1 MGAVERAYF
10 EPHTATEA
18 HWIAT
23 LDGGG
28 KGAMA
33 MIKVYTDDAGN
44 LLAKVTAGRE
54 GSQCTDPARINN
66 SIKLTAW
73 LRKWDKL
80 QCTIPLQTRWNDAT
94 VMTVKNSATDSN
106 VIGVGALAYL
116 LAPEMTASLAA
127 SFDEPSSPSR

>member
-10 EPHTATEA
+10 QPHTATEA
-18 HWIAT
+18 YWVAT

-28 KGAMA
+28 IGAMA

-44 LLAKVTAGRE
+44 LLAKVAAGRE
-54 GSQCTDPARINN
+54 GSQCADPPKIDG
-66 SIKLTAW
+66 SIRKTAW
-73 LRKWDKL
+73 LRQWDKL
-80 QCTIPLQTRWNDAT
+80 QCTIPLQTRWNGADVT
-94 VMTVKNSATDSN
+94 TVKNSATDGN

-127 SFDEPSSPSR
+127 SFNAPSS

>member
-28 KGAMA
+28 DGAMA
-33 MIKVYTDDAGN
+33 MIKVYTDAAGN

-54 GSQCTDPARINN
+54 GSQCPNPPGD
-66 SIKLTAW
+66 IKKTAW
-73 LRKWDKL
+73 LRQWDKL
-80 QCTIPLQTRWNDAT
+80 QCTTPLQTRWNSAT
-94 VMTVKNSATDSN
+94 VKSVKNSATDTK

-116 LAPEMTASLAA
+116 LAPEMTSSLAA
-127 SFDEPSSPSR
+127 SFDEPSTSTR